1 MIKLDFVMKSSFE
14 CPNDEA
20 GDAAFVKVTHTI
32 DGQDAVEEYV
42 SCRLFPSS
50 VSFDLGEIADGET
63 PVSKLTVPML
73 EFPIARC
80 AEETN
85 DGFQARVEL
94 AAVNVV
100 GRYAREEHKVCVKM
114 VPTDIG

>member
-63 PVSKLTVPML
+63 PV
-73 EFPIARC
+73 
-80 AEETN
+80 
-85 DGFQARVEL
+85 
-94 AAVNVV
+94 
-100 GRYAREEHKVCVKM
+100 EEHKVCVKM